1 MMHPIADDTT
11 VGWIF
16 CNGACWNQP
25 FTWSD
30 GAVGPEDITQ
40 WHMYTGTFDS
50 TTGVRNLYIDGQV
63 ENTLDLNKD
72 PIVVDTGPVYI
83 GNDT

>member
-1 MMHPIADDTT
+1 
-11 VGWIF
+11 
-16 CNGACWNQP
+16 
-25 FTWSD
+25 
-30 GAVGPEDITQ
+30 
-40 WHMYTGTFDS
+40 MYTGTFDS